1 MGGNVFS
8 LEKKCAVVVGGTSG
22 LGKSIALGLASA
34 GADTVAVGRR
44 QEEMNA
50 VADAIEALGR
60 RSLPRNGRRTVD
72 VRDRASLE
80 SLHQDVLH
88 HFGRIDILVNA
99 AGTTLRV
106 PTLDC
111 TEEDWQRIL
120 DTNLTGTLRACQIFG
135 RTMVEQK
142 YGRIV
147 NIASLATFV
156 AFRDVAAYGASKAG
170 VGALTKSLAVELAPH
185 GVTVN
190 AIAPG
195 IFPTALNS
203 NLVYN
208 TERGREQLLRTP
220 MNRFGQ
226 PDEVA
231 GAAIYLA
238 SDAASFTTGEI
249 LAVDGGYL
257 ASGVNQ

>member
-1 MGGNVFS
+1 MVI
-8 LEKKCAVVVGGTSG
+8 GGTSG
-22 LGKSIALGLASA
+22 LGKSIALGLAAA
-34 GADTVAVGRR
+34 GANTVATGRR
-44 QEEMNA
+44 LPEVNA
-50 VADAIEALGR
+50 LADAVETMGR
-60 RSLPRNGRRTVD
+60 RSLRRTVD
-72 VRDRASLE
+72 VCDRASVE
-80 SLHQDVLH
+80 ALHEDVCSS
-88 HFGRIDILVNA
+88 FGHVDILVNA
-99 AGTTLRV
+99 AGTTMRI

-111 TEEDWQRIL
+111 AEEDWQRIL
-120 DTNLTGTLRACQIFG
+120 DTNLTGVLRACQIFG
-135 RTMVEQK
+135 RGMVKRK

-170 VGALTKSLAVELAPH
+170 VGALTKSLAVELARH

-203 NLVYN
+203 ELVNN
-208 TERGREQLLRTP
+208 TEHGREQLARTP
-220 MNRFGQ
+220 MGRFGH
-226 PDEVA
+226 PDEVV

-238 SDAASFTTGEI
+238 SDEASFVTGEI

>member
-1 MGGNVFS
+1 MVI
-8 LEKKCAVVVGGTSG
+8 GGTSG
-22 LGKSIALGLASA
+22 LGKSIALGLAAA
-34 GADTVAVGRR
+34 GANTVATGRR
-44 QEEMNA
+44 LPEVNA
-50 VADAIEALGR
+50 LADAVETMGR
-60 RSLPRNGRRTVD
+60 RSLRRTVD
-72 VRDRASLE
+72 VCDRASVE
-80 SLHQDVLH
+80 ALHEDVCSS
-88 HFGRIDILVNA
+88 FGHVDILVNA
-99 AGTTLRV
+99 AGTTMRI

-111 TEEDWQRIL
+111 AEEDWQRIL
-120 DTNLTGTLRACQIFG
+120 DTNLTGVLRACQIFG
-135 RTMVEQK
+135 RGMVKRK

-170 VGALTKSLAVELAPH
+170 VGALTKSLAVELARH

-203 NLVYN
+203 ELVNN
-208 TERGREQLLRTP
+208 TERGREQLARTP
-220 MNRFGQ
+220 MGRFGH
-226 PDEVA
+226 PDEVV

-238 SDAASFTTGEI
+238 SDETSFVTGEI

>member
-1 MGGNVFS
+1 MSNHKFDLTGR
-8 LEKKCAVVVGGTSG
+8 CAVVIGGTSG
-22 LGKSIALGLASA
+22 LGKSIALGLAAA
-34 GADTVAVGRR
+34 GANTVATGRR
-44 QEEMNA
+44 LPEVNA
-50 VADAIEALGR
+50 LADAVETMGR
-60 RSLPRNGRRTVD
+60 RSLRRTVD
-72 VRDRASLE
+72 VCDRASVE
-80 SLHQDVLH
+80 ALHEDVCSS
-88 HFGRIDILVNA
+88 FGHVDILVNA
-99 AGTTLRV
+99 AGTTMRI

-111 TEEDWQRIL
+111 AEEDWQRIL
-120 DTNLTGTLRACQIFG
+120 DTNLTGVLRACQIFG
-135 RTMVEQK
+135 RGMVKRK

-170 VGALTKSLAVELAPH
+170 VGALTKSLAVELARH

-203 NLVYN
+203 ELVNN
-208 TERGREQLLRTP
+208 TERGREQLARTP
-220 MNRFGQ
+220 MGRFGH
-226 PDEVA
+226 PDEVV

-238 SDAASFTTGEI
+238 SDETSFVTGEI

>member
-1 MGGNVFS
+1 LSNHKFDLTGR
-8 LEKKCAVVVGGTSG
+8 CAVVIGGTSG
-22 LGKSIALGLASA
+22 LGKSIALGLAAA
-34 GADTVAVGRR
+34 GANTVATGRR
-44 QEEMNA
+44 LPEVNA
-50 VADAIEALGR
+50 LADAVETMGR
-60 RSLPRNGRRTVD
+60 RSLRRTVD
-72 VRDRASLE
+72 VCDRASVE
-80 SLHQDVLH
+80 ALHEDVCSS
-88 HFGRIDILVNA
+88 FGHVDILVNA
-99 AGTTLRV
+99 AGTTMRI

-111 TEEDWQRIL
+111 AEEDWQRIL
-120 DTNLTGTLRACQIFG
+120 DTNLTGVLRACQIFG
-135 RTMVEQK
+135 RGMVKRK

-170 VGALTKSLAVELAPH
+170 VGALTKSLAVELARH

-203 NLVYN
+203 ELVNN
-208 TERGREQLLRTP
+208 TERGREQLARTP
-220 MNRFGQ
+220 MGRFGH
-226 PDEVA
+226 PDEVV

-238 SDAASFTTGEI
+238 SDETSFVTGEI